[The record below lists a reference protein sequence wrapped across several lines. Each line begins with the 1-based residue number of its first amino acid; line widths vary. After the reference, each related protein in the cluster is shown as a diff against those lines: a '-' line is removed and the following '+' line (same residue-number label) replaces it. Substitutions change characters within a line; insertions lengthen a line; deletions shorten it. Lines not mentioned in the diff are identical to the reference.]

1 VQGGRQLAYWANG
14 LTLSQ
19 TVDGVAVGVTRGAL
33 DAQVLA
39 GVTPFTTVDFDS
51 SRPQFDDDTLRGFY
65 GVMVSLRVG
74 PSQEHR
80 PFLYALAQQDY
91 NDDDARVTGDIVTR
105 FGYDSYYL
113 GAGSTGTLG
122 DRLVYGVE
130 LVYEGGKGLS
140 NSFTAEGGSLAR
152 VDQSKEDITAFA
164 ADVRLE
170 YLLPGAGRTRL
181 TAEAIFATGDDD
193 RLHTSNTFG
202 GNAPGTDD
210 QAFNAFGLLNN
221 GLAFAPNVSNLVVL
235 RGGASTF
242 PLPEYRPLRNLQVG
256 ADLFLFAKA
265 DRDAPIDEPT
275 TSGRYLGF
283 EPDLFLNW
291 QIRSDITLALRYGV
305 FFPNGDTVVG
315 DDVRQF
321 FYGGL
326 TFAF

>member
-1 VQGGRQLAYWANG
+1 
-14 LTLSQ
+14 
-19 TVDGVAVGVTRGAL
+19 VAVGITRGAL
-33 DAQVLA
+33 DFQVLA
-39 GVTPFTTVDFDS
+39 GVTPYTTIDFDS

-65 GVMVSLRVG
+65 GAMVNLRVG

-91 NDDDARVTGDIVTR
+91 NNDDPRVTGDVVTR
-105 FGYDSYYL
+105 FEYDSFYL

-130 LVYEGGKGLS
+130 LVYEGGRGLS
-140 NSFTAEGGSLAR
+140 NSFTNQGGSL
-152 VDQSKEDITAFA
+152 VPTDQTKEDITAFA
-164 ADVRLE
+164 ADLRLE
-170 YLLPGAGRTRL
+170 YLLPDPGRTRF

-193 RLHTSNTFG
+193 RVHTSNTFG
-202 GNAPGTDD
+202 GNRPGTDD
-210 QAFNAFGLLNN
+210 QSFNAFGLLNN
-221 GLAFAPNVSNLVVL
+221 GLAFAPNISNLIVL

-242 PLPEYRPLRNLQVG
+242 PLTDYKPMRNLQVG

-265 DRDAPIDEPT
+265 DENAPIDEPT

-291 QIRSDITLALRYGV
+291 QIRSDVTLALRYGI
-305 FFPNGDTVVG
+305 FFPDGDTVVG
-315 DDVRQF
+315 NEVRQF